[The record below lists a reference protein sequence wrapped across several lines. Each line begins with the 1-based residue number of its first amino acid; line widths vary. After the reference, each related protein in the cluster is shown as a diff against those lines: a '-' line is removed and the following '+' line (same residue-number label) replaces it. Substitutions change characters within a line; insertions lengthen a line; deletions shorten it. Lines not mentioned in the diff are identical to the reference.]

1 MMEISL
7 RLYARQLEGVIR
19 ELQNMVIAI
28 DDATDDDAPD
38 RIAMIAER
46 RVRRYIN
53 QADELRKIEEDI
65 QVILSQPV
73 EVEEP
78 AF

>member
-1 MMEISL
+1 MMDISL
-7 RLYARQLEGVIR
+7 RLYARQLESVIR
-19 ELQNMVIAI
+19 NLQGMVRAI

-38 RIAMIAER
+38 SIAMIAER

-53 QADELRKIEEDI
+53 QADELRKIEDDI